1 MQATINHKR
10 EKALK
15 LLDLREGADSS
26 RVKSAFRKLAFDCH
40 PNLHGGDPEKARR
53 FQDLLDAYQ
62 IITDESAFVPP
73 PGHSKTSPT
82 DTAQGR
88 DLHYRLRLDFI
99 QAVLGGEVSLRFSRR
114 IDCPDCSDFTDE
126 KYTRCPSCRG
136 IGRVQQESIIGIHV
150 PPGAEDGE
158 ILRFKG
164 LGNEGLSGGEAG
176 DLHLLL
182 SVRGHPALKRRGLDI
197 YSELK
202 LPESRFREGGAVEV
216 STIRGSRKISLP
228 PYTLSG
234 KIFQLKGLGVQ
245 RQSGDFT
252 DYGDHFLRVTA
263 IMSEAIEE
271 ERNTSAARGFR
282 AAAKSG

>member
-1 MQATINHKR
+1 M
-10 EKALK
+10 
-15 LLDLREGADSS
+15 
-26 RVKSAFRKLAFDCH
+26 
-40 PNLHGGDPEKARR
+40 
-53 FQDLLDAYQ
+53 LLDAFQ
-62 IITDESAFVPP
+62 IITDESAFVLP
-73 PGHSKTSPT
+73 PGHAKISPT
-82 DTAQGR
+82 DSAQGR

-114 IDCPDCSDFTDE
+114 VDCPECKKE
-126 KYTRCPSCRG
+126 KRAPSPRCPSCRG
-136 IGRVQQESIIGIHV
+136 IGRVQQESVIGIRV
-150 PPGAEDGE
+150 PPGVEDSE

-164 LGNEGLSGGEAG
+164 QGNEGLSGGEAG

-202 LPESRFREGGAVEV
+202 LPESRLREGGAVEV
-216 STIRGSRKISLP
+216 ATIRGSRRISLP

-245 RQSGDFT
+245 RRADDFT
-252 DYGDHFLRVTA
+252 DYGDHFVRVTA
-263 IMSEAIEE
+263 IKSEAIQE
-271 ERNTSAARGFR
+271 ARGAPAAGGAW